1 MSFTW
6 ATSITTKS
14 FARPRPA
21 QPKTSWA
28 RAHTNRSELV
38 HFDENGRL
46 LARHPAPGK
55 GPHDLNDF
63 VLRASR
69 EIYVTDTAGN
79 RVYRFDRRTR
89 SFSPLAFPRP
99 ILYPNGIT
107 LSDDGNFLYV
117 ADMLGVL
124 RVDLHSHVAQEV
136 SVAGHFTLAGIDGL
150 YWYRGGLVGLQYG
163 AGAYRA
169 MQWRLAADGM
179 QVASARML
187 EYRTALVANPTTGA
201 IVDGNFY
208 FMANTGIDNLRD
220 GHIADRAKL
229 APISVAVVHL
239 N

>member
-1 MSFTW
+1 
-6 ATSITTKS
+6 
-14 FARPRPA
+14 
-21 QPKTSWA
+21 
-28 RAHTNRSELV
+28 
-38 HFDENGRL
+38 
-46 LARHPAPGK
+46 
-55 GPHDLNDF
+55 
-63 VLRASR
+63 
-69 EIYVTDTAGN
+69 
-79 RVYRFDRRTR
+79 
-89 SFSPLAFPRP
+89 
-99 ILYPNGIT
+99 
-107 LSDDGNFLYV
+107 
-117 ADMLGVL
+117 MLGVL
-124 RVDLHSHVAQEV
+124 RVDLHSHAAQEV